1 MNPKDYIDL
10 AKARNIRFYPMFEVF
25 ERGIDPVISEAVA
38 NVWGDTHAQYLSFNF
53 NVMDASDA
61 PGVTAAEPG
70 GLESREMMRVADA
83 IGKRGTVSLIDVTEL
98 APVFDVSGTTARL
111 AVCMVLRL
119 MAAMAKQRGE
129 VLDPKIRRSD
139 LVKRAKKR

>member
-1 MNPKDYIDL
+1 MTK
-10 AKARNIRFYPMFEVF
+10 
-25 ERGIDPVISEAVA
+25 
-38 NVWGDTHAQYLSFNF
+38 VWGDTQAQYLSFNF

-83 IGKRGTVSLIDVTEL
+83 IGKRGNVSLIDVTEL

-111 AVCMVLRL
+111 AVCVVLRI
-119 MAAMAKQRGE
+119 MAAMARQRGE
-129 VLDPKIRRSD
+129 ILDPKIRRSD
-139 LVKRAKKR
+139 LTKKPRKR